1 MSVWHLCLHWD
12 TCVPKFVCKKP
23 RLEPLKQPTY
33 GYKPSLLDHFISRV
47 STWLDYKW
55 DHFSS
60 KVHGCTKQKW
70 QENTW
75 PLKVHLTDVRRWK
88 ILSLKMADSLTQ
100 IGVFFSLISLSE
112 IFFFPICW
120 RRSHWFN
127 GTLCDRILVVFVWA
141 KVMTSSQS
149 II

>member
-1 MSVWHLCLHWD
+1 MWHLCLHWD
-12 TCVPKFVCKKP
+12 TWVPKFVCKKP

-33 GYKPSLLDHFISRV
+33 GYKTSYLLDHFISRV

-60 KVHGCTKQKW
+60 KVHGCTNKKW

-88 ILSLKMADSLTQ
+88 ILSIELADSLTQ
-100 IGVFFSLISLSE
+100 LGVFFSLKISLSD
-112 IFFFPICW
+112 FFCFPIWW
-120 RRSHWFN
+120 RKSHLFSESLWFCE
-127 GTLCDRILVVFVWA
+127 TSLVFIVWA
-141 KVMTSSQS
+141 NVMTS
-149 II
+149 

>member
-1 MSVWHLCLHWD
+1 MNETKTKINQSKKFTTQLWHLCLHWD
-12 TCVPKFVCKKP
+12 THDPKFVCKKP

-88 ILSLKMADSLTQ
+88 ILSLKLADSLTQ
-100 IGVFFSLISLSE
+100 LGVFFYWKCPWVKY
-112 IFFFPICW
+112 FFFSFW
-120 RRSHWFN
+120 GRKSHLFSESHYC
-127 GTLCDRILVVFVWA
+127 L
-141 KVMTSSQS
+141 S
-149 II
+149 

>member
-1 MSVWHLCLHWD
+1 MWHLCLHWD
-12 TCVPKFVCKKP
+12 TWVPKFVCKKP

-33 GYKPSLLDHFISRV
+33 GYKTSYLLDHFISRV

-60 KVHGCTKQKW
+60 KVHGCTNKKW

-88 ILSLKMADSLTQ
+88 IVSIKLANSLTQ
-100 IGVFFSLISLSE
+100 IGVPEWNI
-112 IFFFPICW
+112 FFPIWWSFSERLWFCN
-120 RRSHWFN
+120 RS
-127 GTLCDRILVVFVWA
+127 LVFSLFIQHKERW
-141 KVMTSSQS
+141 Q
-149 II
+149 

>member
-1 MSVWHLCLHWD
+1 MSTWHLCPHWD
-12 TCVPKFVCKKP
+12 MCVPKFVCKKP

-75 PLKVHLTDVRRWK
+75 PLKVHLTDVRRSK
-88 ILSLKMADSLTQ
+88 ILSSKLADSLTQ
-100 IGVFFSLISLSE
+100 LGVFFYWRCPWVN
-112 IFFFPICW
+112 IFFTFDEEKVIY
-120 RRSHWFN
+120 S
-127 GTLCDRILVVFVWA
+127 LKVFDFA
-141 KVMTSSQS
+141 
-149 II
+149 IDH